1 MHIISRKILLEYYTQ
16 HTILKDDLLSWY
28 DEVKHSEWNS
38 PADIKARYAS
48 SSFLADNRVVFNI
61 HGNAC
66 RLMVRVNYNSKTV
79 FIKFIVTHAEY
90 DKKNMED
97 L

>member
-38 PADIKARYAS
+38 PADIKARYVSA
-48 SSFLADNRVVFNI
+48 SFLADNRVVFNI
-61 HGNAC
+61 HGNAY
-66 RLMVRVNYNSKTV
+66 RLIVRVNYNSKTV